1 MSAAF
6 LLSFSVFETK
16 DFHIGGILGQVEDM
30 QARWV
35 QSAKGLEKD
44 QTHLAGVDLS
54 GYTGSKDE
62 GLVGTARICLR

>member
-16 DFHIGGILGQVEDM
+16 DFHIGGNLGQVEDM

-44 QTHLAGVDLS
+44 QTHLAGVISVAIQEVKTRDWWVRP
-54 GYTGSKDE
+54 GF
-62 GLVGTARICLR
+62 V

>member
-16 DFHIGGILGQVEDM
+16 DFHIGGNLGQVEDM

-35 QSAKGLEKD
+35 QSTKGLEKD
-44 QTHLAGVDLS
+44 QTHLAGVDL
-54 GYTGSKDE
+54 GGRRIIKKE